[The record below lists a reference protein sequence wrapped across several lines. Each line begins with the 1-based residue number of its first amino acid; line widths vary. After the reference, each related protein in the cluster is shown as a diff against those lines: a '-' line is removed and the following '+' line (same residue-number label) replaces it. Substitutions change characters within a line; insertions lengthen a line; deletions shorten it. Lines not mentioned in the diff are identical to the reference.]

1 MPTNKEKAAFAKRLK
16 DLLEPLKI
24 RGGTKLAQQFNLRYH
39 GERPVTPQ
47 TAHKWLTGT
56 TIPKPDKLRT
66 LAEWLNVKEHWLH
79 YGPSPGMNAKPLA
92 RGEKYPV
99 TPETIEHASRLVSK
113 VVSLNPKDRFLVE
126 EMIERLAGED
136 TDEA

>member
-1 MPTNKEKAAFAKRLK
+1 MPTDKEKAAFAKRLK

-24 RGGTKLAQQFNLRYH
+24 RGGTKLAEQFNLRYH

-79 YGPSPGMNAKPLA
+79 YGPPPG
-92 RGEKYPV
+92 
-99 TPETIEHASRLVSK
+99 
-113 VVSLNPKDRFLVE
+113 
-126 EMIERLAGED
+126 
-136 TDEA
+136 